1 MPPYVWSVMDHE
13 EDIPTE
19 QQAPQEETRISNP
32 NENKER
38 SPSTESPPQEGAK
51 TPGRLETFAF
61 PRSARLLHRVD
72 YQRVYREGS
81 RVGAQYFVFFWL
93 TNSIDGC
100 RLGITASR
108 KVGNAVVRAR
118 CRRYTR
124 ELYRLN
130 RQELWDLSVDVVV
143 NVKRSCKDAT
153 WEALKRDFLYGLTK
167 LRLVEKKRNV
177 GSG

>member
-1 MPPYVWSVMDHE
+1 MDHE

-19 QQAPQEETRISNP
+19 QQAPQEKTRISNP
-32 NENKER
+32 NENQER
-38 SPSTESPPQEGAK
+38 PPSTKSPPQEGTK
-51 TPGRLETFAF
+51 TPGRLRAFVF

-72 YQRVYREGS
+72 FQRVYREGS
-81 RVGAQYFVFFWL
+81 RVGAQHFVFFWL
-93 TNSIDGC
+93 TNSVDGC

-108 KVGNAVVRAR
+108 KVGNAVIRAQ

-130 RQELWDLSVDVVV
+130 RRELRGLSVDVVV
-143 NVKRSCKDAT
+143 NVKRSCKDAP
-153 WEALKRDFLYGLTK
+153 WEALRRDFLQGLAK
-167 LRLVEKKRNV
+167 LRQVENKRNV